1 MYLMDYDSVKV
12 TNYVQRFC
20 IIPRVRNG
28 VAEFT
33 LLVQLVNNERTE
45 VYDDTYEDPRDNLK
59 RFFDKLIK
67 AKVFDVDTM
76 VFKSNGTNVLYVYKG
91 GILFDDE
98 SGNVR
103 AWQRDT
109 SSGKAVRIKDETTL
123 LDALESLIVQ
133 ELE

>member
-45 VYDDTYEDPRDNLK
+45 VYDDTYEDPRDLLHDL
-59 RFFDKLIK
+59 R
-67 AKVFDVDTM
+67 
-76 VFKSNGTNVLYVYKG
+76 NGWYLGRGCRSRHIMRPSV
-91 GILFDDE
+91 
-98 SGNVR
+98 
-103 AWQRDT
+103 T
-109 SSGKAVRIKDETTL
+109 SRHTWTG
-123 LDALESLIVQ
+123 
-133 ELE
+133 

>member
-45 VYDDTYEDPRDNLK
+45 VYDDTYEDPRDLLHDL
-59 RFFDKLIK
+59 R
-67 AKVFDVDTM
+67 
-76 VFKSNGTNVLYVYKG
+76 NGWYLGRGMQEPAYY
-91 GILFDDE
+91 E
-98 SGNVR
+98 
-103 AWQRDT
+103 
-109 SSGKAVRIKDETTL
+109 AVRDLTACR
-123 LDALESLIVQ
+123 ALMIIQLPMF
-133 ELE
+133 